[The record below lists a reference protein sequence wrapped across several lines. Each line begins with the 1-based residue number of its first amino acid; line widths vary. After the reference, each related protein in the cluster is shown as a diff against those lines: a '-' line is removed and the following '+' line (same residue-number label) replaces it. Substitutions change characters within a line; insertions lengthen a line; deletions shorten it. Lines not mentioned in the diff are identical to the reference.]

1 MKKLIFIALIIL
13 ILVSCSKND
22 NPTIVQSTVATPAFV
37 PSGGLYFSARDVRIT
52 CATAGA
58 QIRYTLDGSEP
69 GAGSA
74 LYSAPVQIVSTT
86 TVKAKAFRDNWLPSE
101 VASVTYNFQ
110 VGEIFILPM
119 GGNYM
124 TPQTVQISAVTPGTE
139 IRYTTNGTEP
149 TDASALYT
157 APIIIDKNTN
167 LKVKGFISGWAECA
181 TVSVNFTFQAQP
193 PVFGTEPGIH
203 SAPISL
209 SISSPTSG
217 AGIRFTTDGTEPA
230 ETSALY
236 TVPINITSNTLVK
249 AKAYKTDWNPSS
261 VTSGT
266 FSLRAAAPVF
276 SPVPGSFYTSQNVTI
291 ACSTP
296 ETAIHYTTNGSTPTS
311 SSPLYTAPVSVAQ
324 TTVLKAI
331 AVKTGWSD
339 SNVTT
344 GSYNFQIYAPEFNP
358 AGGQYSGVQTVTI
371 TCQTPG
377 VQIRYTTDNTTPS
390 QTSALYTG
398 PIYIQNNV
406 SIRARAFKQGYFDS
420 PVTTA
425 SYLFVNAVALPVYSP
440 PPGTYYEQTPVSIS
454 CATVGAT
461 IRYTLDGTEPNT
473 SSDIYLNPLVL
484 NSNTLIKAKA
494 YYYNWDPSPTAIGSY
509 SVYVPMQM
517 VQVPAGSFV
526 MGDTQCTGFQDAV
539 PTHMV
544 TLNSFLISNF
554 EITQQ
559 EWQNVMGYNPS
570 AFAGHIHRPVE
581 SVSMLACLVY
591 CNRKSLEEGLTPA
604 YSVNGMTNPDYWG
617 PIPDSSSDE
626 YYDDWHGVV
635 CNWSANGYRL
645 PTEAEWEYAA
655 RGGTMNPD
663 FLYSGGNS
671 LNNFGWYAS
680 NGSLETHPVG
690 QKFPNGLGLYD
701 MSGNVRE
708 WVWDWYGSTYYSV
721 SPTNNPTGPQL
732 AAGYHNRS
740 MRGGSFMDV
749 QTLCL
754 VYARGSMA
762 CYQGQMYL
770 GFRIARSY

>member
-1 MKKLIFIALIIL
+1 MKKLIFITLIIL

-22 NPTIVQSTVATPAFV
+22 NPTIVQSTVATPEFI

-69 GAGSA
+69 GAGSP
-74 LYSAPVQIVSTT
+74 LYSAPVQIGSTT
-86 TVKAKAFRDNWLPSE
+86 TVKAKAFRDNWLPSQ

-110 VGEIFILPM
+110 VGEVYILPM
-119 GGNYM
+119 GGIYM

-139 IRYTTNGTEP
+139 IRYTTDGTEP
-149 TDASALYT
+149 SDASALYT

-203 SAPISL
+203 SGPFNL

-217 AGIRFTTDGTEPA
+217 AEIRYTTDGTEPA
-230 ETSALY
+230 ESSALY
-236 TVPINITSNTLVK
+236 TAPISITSSTQVQ
-249 AKAYKTDWNPSS
+249 AKAYKTDWNASS

-276 SPVPGSFYTSQNVTI
+276 SPVPGSFYTAQNVTI

-296 ETAIHYTTNGSTPTS
+296 GTAIHYTTNGSTPTS
-311 SSPLYTAPVSVAQ
+311 ASPLYTAPVSVAQ

-358 AGGQYSGVQTVTI
+358 AGGQYSGVQSVTI
-371 TCQTPG
+371 SCQTPG
-377 VQIRYTTDNTTPS
+377 SQIRYTTDNTTPS

-398 PIYIQNNV
+398 PLYIQNNV

-425 SYLFVNAVALPVYSP
+425 SYLFVNAVALPVFSP
-440 PPGTYYEQTPVSIS
+440 PSGTYYELTPVSIS
-454 CATVGAT
+454 CATIGAT

-526 MGDTQCTGFQDAV
+526 MGDTQGVGFPDAV
-539 PTHMV
+539 PTPYG
-544 TLNSFLISNF
+544 NAQFLFN
-554 EITQQ
+554 QQ
-559 EWQNVMGYNPS
+559 
-570 AFAGHIHRPVE
+570 F
-581 SVSMLACLVY
+581 
-591 CNRKSLEEGLTPA
+591 
-604 YSVNGMTNPDYWG
+604 
-617 PIPDSSSDE
+617 
-626 YYDDWHGVV
+626 
-635 CNWSANGYRL
+635 
-645 PTEAEWEYAA
+645 
-655 RGGTMNPD
+655 
-663 FLYSGGNS
+663 
-671 LNNFGWYAS
+671 
-680 NGSLETHPVG
+680 
-690 QKFPNGLGLYD
+690 
-701 MSGNVRE
+701 
-708 WVWDWYGSTYYSV
+708 
-721 SPTNNPTGPQL
+721 
-732 AAGYHNRS
+732 
-740 MRGGSFMDV
+740 
-749 QTLCL
+749 
-754 VYARGSMA
+754 
-762 CYQGQMYL
+762 
-770 GFRIARSY
+770 

>member
-1 MKKLIFIALIIL
+1 
-13 ILVSCSKND
+13 
-22 NPTIVQSTVATPAFV
+22 
-37 PSGGLYFSARDVRIT
+37 VRI
-52 CATAGA
+52 G
-58 QIRYTLDGSEP
+58 
-69 GAGSA
+69 
-74 LYSAPVQIVSTT
+74 STT
-86 TVKAKAFRDNWLPSE
+86 TVKAKAFRENWLPSQ

-217 AGIRFTTDGTEPA
+217 AEIRYTTNGTEPA

-236 TVPINITSNTLVK
+236 TAPINITSNTLVK
-249 AKAYKTDWNPSS
+249 AKAYKTDWNASD

-276 SPVPGSFYTSQNVTI
+276 SPVPGSFYTAQNVTI
-291 ACSTP
+291 ACSTQG
-296 ETAIHYTTNGSTPTS
+296 TAIHYTTNGSTPTS
-311 SSPLYTAPVSVAQ
+311 SSPLYTAPVPVTQ

-331 AVKTGWSD
+331 AVKAGWSD

-371 TCQTPG
+371 ACQTPG

-526 MGDTQCTGFQDAV
+526 MGDTQGTGFQDAI

-680 NGSLETHPVG
+680 NGSLVTHPVG
-690 QKFPNGLGLYD
+690 QKLPNGLGLYD

-708 WVWDWYGSTYYSV
+708 WVWDWYGSTYYSA

-740 MRGGSFMDV
+740 IRGGSFMDV